1 MVQLVS
7 ESTHKN
13 SVIDHIYLSSSIIC
27 SDLELLP
34 PVENYHCVIR
44 TILNFPLIKRSK
56 CKSVA
61 RPLWS
66 RANWD
71 SIAAKM
77 DELDLGNA
85 VDNSSN
91 INTAWSCFR
100 NGILNVIKDS
110 VPLSVPR
117 SSHNPWFNR
126 NIAKLIRLRDK
137 LYKRWQSSRL
147 QRDYAKYLKRRK
159 QVKKAVAKAKQQ
171 YVDSQ
176 FAFSTKN
183 AHRFWKATRALS
195 GAGKRLMPSLR
206 REDGSLAVSDED
218 KSHLLALHFASV
230 WNAYDKA
237 KSADHQ
243 QFVTQHVVEQR
254 DLCSSEF
261 VHQQLSKLKTSKASG
276 VDNIPAVFL
285 KNMADKL
292 SLPIAALINRT
303 IASGVIPDQWKLAR
317 ITPVPKVRNSQNP
330 ANYRPI
336 SVLCIVGLIAEKFIY
351 SKIYSRVDRL
361 LPAWQYGFRQGRSTL
376 DALIHFEE
384 SVVQGWIECTLH
396 KKATEVAVLSVD
408 VRKAFDTLPHRVIIE
423 KLQQCDSL
431 PIYFVNWI
439 RFYLHNRQQFV
450 QLRTARSPPACVL
463 SGVPQGSVLGPL
475 LFIVSTASIQ
485 DVPLSPSTSL
495 ISYADDLI
503 LSKPLLSH
511 QSVKDFQNDVDL
523 IVGSLSSL
531 GLKVNC
537 SKTNLFVATTSRIGH
552 SSTSTDV
559 SSFQVEGSMVERVYV
574 LKFLGVLFEPNLSMR
589 LHAFS
594 VAARARRMLG
604 CVYGT
609 LRRWRQWCA
618 LQRIYLQ
625 VIRPIM
631 SYSLPLVLG
640 ITAGGDN
647 SLNRVDSKALR
658 LVTNNGEIPCGI
670 SWPSLKEIAQAEMM
684 QRVFGV
690 LYGRKTNVGDFLQ
703 IKESV
708 RLTRLSGGV
717 QLSVLNSFSRNN
729 RCTNSYLRRAC
740 RLFNNSLGRRT
751 P

>member
-1 MVQLVS
+1 
-7 ESTHKN
+7 
-13 SVIDHIYLSSSIIC
+13 
-27 SDLELLP
+27 
-34 PVENYHCVIR
+34 
-44 TILNFPLIKRSK
+44 
-56 CKSVA
+56 
-61 RPLWS
+61 
-66 RANWD
+66 
-71 SIAAKM
+71 
-77 DELDLGNA
+77 
-85 VDNSSN
+85 
-91 INTAWSCFR
+91 
-100 NGILNVIKDS
+100 
-110 VPLSVPR
+110 
-117 SSHNPWFNR
+117 
-126 NIAKLIRLRDK
+126 
-137 LYKRWQSSRL
+137 
-147 QRDYAKYLKRRK
+147 
-159 QVKKAVAKAKQQ
+159 
-171 YVDSQ
+171 
-176 FAFSTKN
+176 
-183 AHRFWKATRALS
+183 
-195 GAGKRLMPSLR
+195 
-206 REDGSLAVSDED
+206 
-218 KSHLLALHFASV
+218 
-230 WNAYDKA
+230 
-237 KSADHQ
+237 
-243 QFVTQHVVEQR
+243 
-254 DLCSSEF
+254 
-261 VHQQLSKLKTSKASG
+261 
-276 VDNIPAVFL
+276 
-285 KNMADKL
+285 
-292 SLPIAALINRT
+292 
-303 IASGVIPDQWKLAR
+303 
-317 ITPVPKVRNSQNP
+317 
-330 ANYRPI
+330 
-336 SVLCIVGLIAEKFIY
+336 
-351 SKIYSRVDRL
+351 
-361 LPAWQYGFRQGRSTL
+361 
-376 DALIHFEE
+376 
-384 SVVQGWIECTLH
+384 
-396 KKATEVAVLSVD
+396 
-408 VRKAFDTLPHRVIIE
+408 
-423 KLQQCDSL
+423 
-431 PIYFVNWI
+431 
-439 RFYLHNRQQFV
+439 
-450 QLRTARSPPACVL
+450 LRTARSPPACVL

-658 LVTNNGEIPCGI
+658 LVTNNGVNSCGI